1 MLLEGQNAV
10 VYGAGGAL
18 GGAVSRA
25 FAREGAAVFLT
36 GRRLAPLDAV
46 ATKIRASGGAA
57 ETAVVDAEA
66 ELAVEEHARAVVDRA
81 GSLDI
86 SINLIGV
93 DHIQGRPLVDP
104 TAAAACAAP
113 PHAPSRSGY
122 VPVPPGRA

>member
-1 MLLEGQNAV
+1 MLLKGRNAV

-36 GRRLAPLDAV
+36 SRRLAPLNEV
-46 ATKIRASGGAA
+46 ATKILVAGGTA
-57 ETAVVDAEA
+57 EAAVVDANA
-66 ELAVEEHARAVVDRA
+66 AQAVEDHAQTVVDRA

-93 DHIQGRPLVDP
+93 DHIQGRPLVACHHP
-104 TAAAACAAP
+104 T
-113 PHAPSRSGY
+113 SRLASRPGY
-122 VPVPPGRA
+122 VRTS